1 MLRLQAWGLGVS
13 VLSPLLL
20 GSGFLHAESS
30 TTPRVK
36 AVLEE
41 VVVTA
46 RRREE
51 SLQETPLAVTAL
63 GSDYLEAMGVSSI
76 ADVETL
82 SPSLQFSQTNYKA
95 PAIFIRGIGQRSGN
109 PVLDPGVGIYL
120 NGVYVPRS
128 DAQLLDAVDV
138 ANIQVLRGPQGTL
151 FGKNN
156 IGGALLV
163 DSKRP
168 HIDALELSARVT
180 LGSDGR
186 KDAKVNANVPWAGDT
201 ISTRFALSS
210 KRSDGYIENAAS
222 SHNLFDEDR
231 TAFSQRTI
239 WDVND
244 SLELDFFSFFS
255 RIDERGTPYNCQFQ
269 NSGAILTQGVYRGD
283 GGENLQAACDASTAL
298 ADQFAVSQNDDDA
311 VYAIDNQMHALTL
324 RLPVLG
330 FDMESITSYAFQN
343 NIRISGDSDGTAVRS
358 VSVGPNAGN
367 VVFAGGGMTAPDAER
382 NQFTQELKFNGSL
395 LDDTLNLTFGVF
407 YAREELTNTLDG
419 TEVGDNGLVGIPAS
433 AAVGLPVPLPVPSE
447 LLLPVQAN
455 TASLADYENETK
467 AIFAQASWDVYDW
480 LQLTLGL
487 RYTEEER
494 SSIHTMVVPDYEEY
508 ANRLNAQIGSNP
520 AIITPVVHAMD
531 GIYSPVSRDQ
541 YFAYQAPEVPLVF
554 LPSIAGSTTFSEF
567 TPLFTANMIA
577 PDELAS
583 RLNLDSL
590 IAYVTVSDGF
600 KSGGLD
606 VRSTQT
612 GSNIQQFEPEQ
623 VRNTEFGV
631 KIDALD
637 QRLRFNVAV
646 YQLDYTD
653 LQVALYERGN
663 TNTEVVQFTG
673 NAGKAV
679 VDGFELELTALLGNW
694 TVNAN
699 AGYTDGDFIEY
710 DLGTNTADGFAIVDR
725 SNEAFPQVPQ
735 NVRGLVVQYDW
746 PTDLGLFVPSL
757 QYYYSDEIFIGTDYL
772 SGNYDSSFIDQYETY
787 NGRLMWE
794 VNERL
799 NVSAYINNLKDTP
812 YFVGGIAVTSVIGV
826 ANRVPGAPRHFGLEV
841 SYQFQ

>member
-1 MLRLQAWGLGVS
+1 MSLNTRRFYCSASLLSAFLS
-13 VLSPLLL
+13 VPLVV
-20 GSGFLHAESS
+20 AEESNS
-30 TTPRVK
+30 NTR

-51 SLQETPLAVTAL
+51 GLQETPLAITAL
-63 GSDYLEAMGVSSI
+63 SSDYLDAMGVTSI

-109 PVLDPGVGIYL
+109 PVLDPGVGVYL
-120 NGVYVPRS
+120 NGVYIPRS

-168 HIDALELSARVT
+168 SSDATEVEVRVSA
-180 LGSDGR
+180 GSYGR
-186 KDAKVNANVPWAGDT
+186 KDGKLTANIPWANDT
-201 ISTRFALSS
+201 ISSRLVLNS
-210 KRSDGYIENAAS
+210 KRSDGYIDNINS

-231 TAFSQRTI
+231 LAVSQRTI
-239 WDVND
+239 WYPTDT
-244 SLELDFFSFFS
+244 LELDFFSFMS
-255 RIDERGTPYNCQFQ
+255 RIDERGTPYSCAFQ
-269 NSGAILTQGVYRGD
+269 NSDAILTQGVYRGS
-283 GGENLQAACDASTAL
+283 GGDNLKEACDTSAAL
-298 ADQFAVSQNDDDA
+298 ADSFKVSQNDEDA
-311 VYAIDNQMHALTL
+311 VYAIDNQMYALTL
-324 RLPVLG
+324 RMPLFGLE
-330 FDMESITSYAFQN
+330 MESISSFALQD
-343 NIRISGDSDGTAVRS
+343 NIRISGDSDGSSVES
-358 VSVGPNAGN
+358 VSVGSNAGN
-367 VVFAGGGMTAPDAER
+367 AVFKGGGLTAPSSDR

-395 LDDTLNLTFGVF
+395 LDDTLKLTFGVF
-407 YAREELTNTLDG
+407 YAREELNNTLDG
-419 TEVGDNGLVGIPAS
+419 TDVGDNGLVGIPGD
-433 AAVGLPVPLPVPSE
+433 AAVDVPVAVPPAF
-447 LLLPVQAN
+447 LLPVQAN
-455 TASLADYENETK
+455 TASLADYQNETR

-480 LQLTLGL
+480 LQLTLGV

-494 SSIHTMVVPDYEEY
+494 QAVHTMVVPDYDEY
-508 ANRLNAQIGSNP
+508 ANRLNAQIGTNP
-520 AIITPVVHAMD
+520 AILLPVAHAMD
-531 GIYSPVSRDQ
+531 GIYSPISREQ
-541 YFAYQAPEVPLVF
+541 YFAYQAPEVPLMF
-554 LPSIAGSTTFSEF
+554 LPLITGGTTFSEF
-567 TPLFTANMIA
+567 TPLFTANFIA
-577 PDELAS
+577 PESLANT
-583 RLNLDSL
+583 LNFDSL
-590 IAYVTVSDGF
+590 IAYFTVSDGF

-612 GSNIQQFEPEQ
+612 GSELQQFDPEQ
-623 VRNTEFGV
+623 VRNTELGV

-673 NAGKAV
+673 NAGEAV
-679 VDGFELELTALLGNW
+679 VDGFEVELTALLGNW
-694 TVNAN
+694 TINAN

-725 SNEAFPQVPQ
+725 SGEAFPQVPQ
-735 NVRGLVVQYDW
+735 NVRGMVVQYDW
-746 PTDLGLFVPSL
+746 ESPVGRVVPSL

-772 SGNYDSSFIDQYETY
+772 SGEYESSNIGQYEIY
-787 NGRLMWE
+787 NARMLWD
-794 VNERL
+794 
-799 NVSAYINNLKDTP
+799 VSDQLSVAAYINNLKDSS

-826 ANRVPGAPRHFGLEV
+826 ANRVPGSPRQFGVEV
-841 SYQFQ
+841 NYRFQ

>member
-1 MLRLQAWGLGVS
+1 MLLRIPCYVLGLTALAPFLLVDT
-13 VLSPLLL
+13 VFAEPLPR
-20 GSGFLHAESS
+20 SS
-30 TTPRVK
+30 AK
-36 AVLEE
+36 LEE

-63 GSDYLEAMGVSSI
+63 GSDYLEAMGVNSI

-168 HIDALELSARVT
+168 HIDSVELNGRFT

-186 KDAKVNANVPWAGDT
+186 KDAKLSANVPWAGDA
-201 ISTRFALSS
+201 ISTRFALST
-210 KRSDGYIENAAS
+210 KRSDGYIDNVSS

-231 TAFSQRTI
+231 MAVSQRTI
-239 WDVND
+239 WDVSD
-244 SLELDFFSFFS
+244 TLELDFFSFFS

-298 ADQFAVSQNDDDA
+298 ADKFAVSQNDDDA

-324 RLPVLG
+324 RLPVFG
-330 FDMESITSYAFQN
+330 FDMESITSFAFQN
-343 NIRISGDSDGTAVRS
+343 NIRISGDSDGTSVRS

-367 VVFAGGGMTAPDAER
+367 IVFQGGGMAAPDAER
-382 NQFTQELKFNGSL
+382 NQFTQELKFNGSV

-419 TEVGDNGLVGIPAS
+419 TDVGDNGLVGIPGS
-433 AAVGLPVPLPVPSE
+433 AAVDLPVAVPPD

-455 TASLADYENETK
+455 TASLADYLNETK
-467 AIFAQASWDVYDW
+467 AIFAQGSWDVYDW

-494 SSIHTMVVPDYEEY
+494 SSVHTMVVPDYEEY

-520 AIITPVVHAMD
+520 AILTPVAHVMD
-531 GIYSPVSRDQ
+531 GIYNPVSRDQ

-567 TPLFTANMIA
+567 TPLLTVNMIA

-590 IAYVTVSDGF
+590 IAYATVSDGF

-606 VRSTQT
+606 V
-612 GSNIQQFEPEQ
+612 
-623 VRNTEFGV
+623 
-631 KIDALD
+631 
-637 QRLRFNVAV
+637 
-646 YQLDYTD
+646 
-653 LQVALYERGN
+653 
-663 TNTEVVQFTG
+663 
-673 NAGKAV
+673 
-679 VDGFELELTALLGNW
+679 
-694 TVNAN
+694 
-699 AGYTDGDFIEY
+699 
-710 DLGTNTADGFAIVDR
+710 
-725 SNEAFPQVPQ
+725 
-735 NVRGLVVQYDW
+735 
-746 PTDLGLFVPSL
+746 
-757 QYYYSDEIFIGTDYL
+757 
-772 SGNYDSSFIDQYETY
+772 
-787 NGRLMWE
+787 
-794 VNERL
+794 
-799 NVSAYINNLKDTP
+799 
-812 YFVGGIAVTSVIGV
+812 
-826 ANRVPGAPRHFGLEV
+826 
-841 SYQFQ
+841 

>member
-1 MLRLQAWGLGVS
+1 MLRLHAWGLGVS

-186 KDAKVNANVPWAGDT
+186 KDAKLNANVPWAGDS

-494 SSIHTMVVPDYEEY
+494 SSIHTMVVLDYEEY

-746 PTDLGLFVPSL
+746 LTDLGLFVPSL

>member
-1 MLRLQAWGLGVS
+1 MSLSIQRCLLGLS
-13 VLSPLLL
+13 ALSPLLL
-20 GSGFLHAESS
+20 GSPVLHAEPQGA
-30 TTPRVK
+30 PRVK
-36 AVLEE
+36 GVLEE

-63 GSDYLEAMGVSSI
+63 GSDYLDAMGVNSI

-168 HIDALELSARVT
+168 HIDALELSGRFS
-180 LGSDGR
+180 LGSYGR
-186 KDAKVNANVPWAGDT
+186 KDAKLNANVPWAGDA
-201 ISTRFALSS
+201 ISTRLALSS
-210 KRSDGYIENAAS
+210 KRSDGYIDNVSS

-231 TAFSQRTI
+231 LAFSQRTI

-244 SLELDFFSFFS
+244 SLEVDFFSFFS

-283 GGENLQAACDASTAL
+283 GGENLQTACDASTAL

-324 RLPVLG
+324 RLPVFG
-330 FDMESITSYAFQN
+330 FDLESISSFAFQD

-358 VSVGPNAGN
+358 VGVGANAGII
-367 VVFAGGGMTAPDAER
+367 VFEGGGMTAPEAER

-395 LDDTLNLTFGVF
+395 FDDVLNLTFGVF

-419 TEVGDNGLVGIPAS
+419 TDVGDNGLVGIPGS
-433 AAVGLPVPLPVPSE
+433 AVADLPVPVPSD

-455 TASLADYENETK
+455 TASVADYENETK
-467 AIFAQASWDVYDW
+467 AVFAQATWDANDW

-494 SSIHTMVVPDYEEY
+494 SSVHTMVVPDYDEY
-508 ANRLNAQIGSNP
+508 ANRLNAQIGSDL
-520 AIITPVVHAMD
+520 AILAPVVHLMD
-531 GIYSPVSRDQ
+531 GIYSPVSRAQ
-541 YFAYQAPEVPLVF
+541 YLAYQAPEVPLVF
-554 LPSIAGSTTFSEF
+554 LPSISGSTTFSEF
-567 TPLFTANMIA
+567 TPLFTVNMIA
-577 PDELAS
+577 PDEFAN

-623 VRNTEFGV
+623 VRNTELGV

-637 QRLRFNVAV
+637 QRLRFNMAV

-679 VDGFELELTALLGNW
+679 VDGFEVELTALLGNW

-725 SNEAFPQVPQ
+725 SDEAFPQVPQ
-735 NVRGLVVQYDW
+735 NVRGMVVQYDW
-746 PTDLGLFVPSL
+746 PTEFGLLVPSL

-772 SGNYDSSFIDQYETY
+772 SGNYESSFIDQYETY
-787 NGRLMWE
+787 NARLMWDVSE
-794 VNERL
+794 QL
-799 NVSAYINNLKDTP
+799 NISAYINNLKDTP

-826 ANRVPGAPRHFGLEV
+826 ANRVPGAPRHLGVEV
-841 SYQFQ
+841 SYQFK

>member
-186 KDAKVNANVPWAGDT
+186 KDAKLNANVPWAGDS

-494 SSIHTMVVPDYEEY
+494 SSIHTMVVLDYEEY

-583 RLNLDSL
+583 SLNLDSL

-746 PTDLGLFVPSL
+746 LTDLGLFVPSL